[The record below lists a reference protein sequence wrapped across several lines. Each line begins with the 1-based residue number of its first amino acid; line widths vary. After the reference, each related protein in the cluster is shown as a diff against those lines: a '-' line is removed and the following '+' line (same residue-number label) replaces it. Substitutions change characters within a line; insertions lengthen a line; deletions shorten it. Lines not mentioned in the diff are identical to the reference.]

1 MKHTKKKRKP
11 AKKAKRKP
19 AKKAKKKTSEFPF
32 RFRSKRDL
40 LRYESHLRDKLGEAK
55 YKFPFA
61 FDDEFYLERK
71 DPDLVFWVY
80 GYTEALE
87 ELLYNGVHK
96 EKQRGLRKHGL
107 CNAPERSG
115 HPEDYE
121 EKEDGSY

>member
-1 MKHTKKKRKP
+1 MTTTKKKRKP

-19 AKKAKKKTSEFPF
+19 AQKAKKKTSEFPF

-40 LRYESHLRDKLGEAK
+40 LRYESHLNKKLSEVR

-71 DPDLVFWVY
+71 DPDLVFWLY
-80 GYTEALE
+80 GYMEALE

-96 EKQRGLRKHGL
+96 EKERGLRKCGL

-115 HPEDYE
+115 EPEDYE
-121 EKEDGSY
+121 VED